1 MNVNKES
8 VNTYYQPLKPGE
20 LNLVELVAIHI
31 KEGAGIDASNIFI
44 SDSNI
49 ASVFKLNQVSQRVV
63 INRYL
68 SNRML
73 IFRALS
79 NVNIN
84 NVLPFLANDGLT
96 EDWITVISEF
106 VVPFFKEH
114 KVLQV
119 VHGFEN
125 SPKK

>member
-1 MNVNKES
+1 MNVNTETAKLF
-8 VNTYYQPLKPGE
+8 YQPLKPGE
-20 LNLVELVAIHI
+20 LNLVDLVAAHI
-31 KEGAGIDASNIFI
+31 KEGVNIETSNIFI
-44 SDSNI
+44 SDNNI
-49 ASVFKLNQVSQRVV
+49 AGVFKLNQISQRVV

-68 SNRML
+68 INRLL
-73 IFRALS
+73 IFRALA
-79 NVNIN
+79 NVNVN

-106 VVPFFKEH
+106 VVPFLKEH
-114 KVLQV
+114 KVLHV